1 MIILLEESR
10 RMDKSILI
18 SDLKKIFKGKVALQN
33 INLSINSGEIFGFLG
48 PSGAGKTTTINI
60 LTGQLSPDEGKAE
73 ILGEDCTQLTSD
85 NFLKLGIMS
94 DNVGFYDRLSLY
106 DNLLFF
112 AKFHEVDITY
122 LDSLLKRLKLHDD
135 RFKKAEKLST
145 GMKQRMLLIRA
156 ILHSPQVIFLDE
168 PTSGMDPT
176 LSQIVHDLLLEI
188 KKAGTTI
195 FLTTHNMDEATKL
208 CDSIALL
215 HKGEI
220 IEHGSPKEIIEK
232 YSQIDK
238 VKVTYFDGREIIVPK
253 EEASKYLGKDT
264 KTINSLETNLES
276 IFIQLTGEKL

>member
-1 MIILLEESR
+1 MN
-10 RMDKSILI
+10 KSIVI
-18 SDLKKIFKGKVALQN
+18 SNLRKNFKGKIALQD

-60 LTGQLSPDEGKAE
+60 LTGQLSPDEGTAK

-85 NFLKLGIMS
+85 KFLELGIMS

-106 DNLLFF
+106 DNLIFF
-112 AKFHEVDITY
+112 AKFHNVEMSY
-122 LDSLLKRLKLHDD
+122 LDSLLKRLKLYDD

-156 ILHSPQVIFLDE
+156 ILHSPQLIFLDE

-176 LSQIVHDLLLEI
+176 LSQVVHDLLLEI
-188 KKAGTTI
+188 KEAGTTI
-195 FLTTHNMDEATKL
+195 FLTTHNMEEATKL

-215 HKGEI
+215 HKGKI
-220 IEHGSPKEIIEK
+220 IESGSPHDVIDK
-232 YSQIDK
+232 YSQTDK
-238 VKVTYFDGREIIVPK
+238 VKVTYFDGKEIIVPK
-253 EEASKYLGKDT
+253 GEVSKYLGKNV

-276 IFIQLTGEKL
+276 IFIQLTGERL

>member
-1 MIILLEESR
+1 MN
-10 RMDKSILI
+10 KSIVI
-18 SDLKKIFKGKVALQN
+18 SNLRKNFKGKTALQD
-33 INLSINSGEIFGFLG
+33 INLSINGGEIFGFLG

-60 LTGQLSPDEGKAE
+60 LTGQLSPDEGTAK

-85 NFLKLGIMS
+85 KFLELGIMS

-106 DNLLFF
+106 DNLIFF
-112 AKFHEVDITY
+112 AKFHNVEISY
-122 LDSLLKRLKLHDD
+122 LDSLLKRLKLYDD

-156 ILHSPQVIFLDE
+156 ILHSPQLIFLDE

-188 KKAGTTI
+188 KEAGTTI
-195 FLTTHNMDEATKL
+195 FLTTHNMEEATKL

-215 HKGEI
+215 HKGKI
-220 IEHGSPKEIIEK
+220 IESGSPHDIIDK
-232 YSQIDK
+232 YSQTDK
-238 VKVTYFDGREIIVPK
+238 VKVTYFDGKEIIIPK
-253 EEASKYLGKDT
+253 GEVSKYLGKNV

>member
-1 MIILLEESR
+1 M
-10 RMDKSILI
+10 
-18 SDLKKIFKGKVALQN
+18 
-33 INLSINSGEIFGFLG
+33 
-48 PSGAGKTTTINI
+48 
-60 LTGQLSPDEGKAE
+60 
-73 ILGEDCTQLTSD
+73 
-85 NFLKLGIMS
+85 
-94 DNVGFYDRLSLY
+94 
-106 DNLLFF
+106 
-112 AKFHEVDITY
+112 DITY
-122 LDSLLKRLKLHDD
+122 LDSLLKRLKLYDD

>member
-1 MIILLEESR
+1 MN
-10 RMDKSILI
+10 KSIVI
-18 SDLKKIFKGKVALQN
+18 SNLRKNFKGKIALQD

-60 LTGQLSPDEGKAE
+60 LTGQLSPDEGTAK

-85 NFLKLGIMS
+85 KFLELGIMS

-106 DNLLFF
+106 DNLIFF
-112 AKFHEVDITY
+112 AKFHNVEMSY
-122 LDSLLKRLKLHDD
+122 LDSLLKRLKLYDD

-156 ILHSPQVIFLDE
+156 ILHSPQLIFLDE

-176 LSQIVHDLLLEI
+176 LSQVVHDLLLEI
-188 KKAGTTI
+188 KEAGTTI
-195 FLTTHNMDEATKL
+195 FLTTHNMEEATKL

-215 HKGEI
+215 HKGKI
-220 IEHGSPKEIIEK
+220 IESGSPHDIIDK
-232 YSQIDK
+232 YSQTDK
-238 VKVTYFDGREIIVPK
+238 VKVTYFDGKEIIVPK
-253 EEASKYLGKDT
+253 GEVSKYLGKNV

-276 IFIQLTGEKL
+276 IFIQLTGERL

>member
-1 MIILLEESR
+1 MN
-10 RMDKSILI
+10 KSIVI
-18 SDLKKIFKGKVALQN
+18 SNLRKNFKGKTALQD

-60 LTGQLSPDEGKAE
+60 LTGQLSPDEGTAK

-85 NFLKLGIMS
+85 KFLELGIMS

-106 DNLLFF
+106 DNLIFF
-112 AKFHEVDITY
+112 AKFHNVEMSY
-122 LDSLLKRLKLHDD
+122 LDSLLKRLKLYDD

-156 ILHSPQVIFLDE
+156 ILHSPQLIFLDE

-188 KKAGTTI
+188 KEAGTTI
-195 FLTTHNMDEATKL
+195 FLTTHNMEEATKL

-215 HKGEI
+215 HKGKI
-220 IEHGSPKEIIEK
+220 IESGSPHDIIDK
-232 YSQIDK
+232 YSQTDK
-238 VKVTYFDGREIIVPK
+238 VKVTYFDGKEIIVPK
-253 EEASKYLGKDT
+253 GEVSKYLGKNV

>member
-1 MIILLEESR
+1 MN
-10 RMDKSILI
+10 DSILI
-18 SDLKKIFKGKVALQN
+18 SKLTKKFKEKTALDE
-33 INLSINSGEIFGFLG
+33 INLSVNSGEIFGFLG

-60 LTGQLSPDEGKAE
+60 LTGQLSPDEGEAK
-73 ILGEDCTQLTSD
+73 ILGKDCTKLISND
-85 NFLKLGIMS
+85 FLELGIMS

-112 AKFHEVDITY
+112 AKFHGVEITH
-122 LDSLLKRLKLHDD
+122 LDSLLKRLKLYDD

-156 ILHSPQVIFLDE
+156 ILHSPKVIFLDE

-176 LSQIVHDLLLEI
+176 LSQIVHELLLEI
-188 KKAGTTI
+188 KNSGATI

-208 CDSIALL
+208 CDSIALIN
-215 HKGEI
+215 KGKIVEKGSPQEI
-220 IEHGSPKEIIEK
+220 IDK
-232 YSQIDK
+232 YSQTDK
-238 VKVTYFDGREIIVPK
+238 IKVSYLDGREIIIPK
-253 EEASKYLGKDT
+253 EEAYKYLGKDT

>member
-1 MIILLEESR
+1 MN
-10 RMDKSILI
+10 KSIVI
-18 SDLKKIFKGKVALQN
+18 SNLRKNFKGKTALQD
-33 INLSINSGEIFGFLG
+33 INLSINGGEIFGFLG

-60 LTGQLSPDEGKAE
+60 LTGQLSPDEGTAK

-85 NFLKLGIMS
+85 KFLELGIMS

-106 DNLLFF
+106 DNLIFF
-112 AKFHEVDITY
+112 AKFHNVEMSY
-122 LDSLLKRLKLHDD
+122 LDSLLKRLKLYDD

-156 ILHSPQVIFLDE
+156 ILHSPQLIFLDE

-188 KKAGTTI
+188 KEAGTAI
-195 FLTTHNMDEATKL
+195 FLTTHNMEEATKL

-215 HKGEI
+215 HKGKI
-220 IEHGSPKEIIEK
+220 IESGSPHDIIDK
-232 YSQIDK
+232 YSQTDK
-238 VKVTYFDGREIIVPK
+238 VKVTYFDGKEIIVPK
-253 EEASKYLGKDT
+253 GEVSKYLGKNV

>member
-1 MIILLEESR
+1 MN
-10 RMDKSILI
+10 KSIVI
-18 SDLKKIFKGKVALQN
+18 SNLRKNFKGKIALQD

-60 LTGQLSPDEGKAE
+60 LTGQLSPDEGTAK

-85 NFLKLGIMS
+85 KFLELGIMS

-106 DNLLFF
+106 DNLIFF
-112 AKFHEVDITY
+112 AKFHNVEMSY
-122 LDSLLKRLKLHDD
+122 LDSLLKRLKLYDD

-156 ILHSPQVIFLDE
+156 ILHSPQLIFLDE

-176 LSQIVHDLLLEI
+176 LSQVVHDLLLEI
-188 KKAGTTI
+188 KEAGTTI
-195 FLTTHNMDEATKL
+195 FLTTHNMEEATKL

-215 HKGEI
+215 HKGKI
-220 IEHGSPKEIIEK
+220 IESGSPYDIIDK
-232 YSQIDK
+232 YSQTDK
-238 VKVTYFDGREIIVPK
+238 VKVTYFDGKEIIVPK
-253 EEASKYLGKDT
+253 GEVSKYLGKNV

-276 IFIQLTGEKL
+276 IFIQLTGERL

>member
-1 MIILLEESR
+1 MN
-10 RMDKSILI
+10 KSIVI
-18 SDLKKIFKGKVALQN
+18 SNLRKNFKGKIALQD

-60 LTGQLSPDEGKAE
+60 LTGQLSPDEGTAK

-85 NFLKLGIMS
+85 KFLELGIMS

-106 DNLLFF
+106 DNLIFF
-112 AKFHEVDITY
+112 AKFHNVGMSY
-122 LDSLLKRLKLHDD
+122 LDSLLKRLKLYDD

-156 ILHSPQVIFLDE
+156 ILHSPQLIFLDE

-176 LSQIVHDLLLEI
+176 LSQVVHDLLLEI
-188 KKAGTTI
+188 KEAGTTI
-195 FLTTHNMDEATKL
+195 FLTTHNMEEATKL

-215 HKGEI
+215 HKGKI
-220 IEHGSPKEIIEK
+220 IESGSPHDIIDK
-232 YSQIDK
+232 YSQTDK
-238 VKVTYFDGREIIVPK
+238 VKVTYFDGKEIIVPK
-253 EEASKYLGKDT
+253 GEVSKYLGKNV

>member
-1 MIILLEESR
+1 MN
-10 RMDKSILI
+10 KSIVI
-18 SDLKKIFKGKVALQN
+18 SNLRKNFKGKIALQD

-60 LTGQLSPDEGKAE
+60 LTGQLSPDEGTAK
-73 ILGEDCTQLTSD
+73 ILGEDCTQLTSYK
-85 NFLKLGIMS
+85 FLELGIMS

-106 DNLLFF
+106 DNLIFF
-112 AKFHEVDITY
+112 AKFHNVEISY
-122 LDSLLKRLKLHDD
+122 LDSLLKRLKLYDD

-156 ILHSPQVIFLDE
+156 ILHSPQLIFLDE

-188 KKAGTTI
+188 KEAGTTI
-195 FLTTHNMDEATKL
+195 FLTTHNMEEATKL

-215 HKGEI
+215 HKGKI
-220 IEHGSPKEIIEK
+220 IESGSPHDIIDK
-232 YSQIDK
+232 YSQTDK
-238 VKVTYFDGREIIVPK
+238 VKVTYFDGKEIIVPK
-253 EEASKYLGKDT
+253 GEVSKYLGKNV

>member
-1 MIILLEESR
+1 MN
-10 RMDKSILI
+10 KSIVI
-18 SDLKKIFKGKVALQN
+18 SNLRKNFKGKIALQD

-60 LTGQLSPDEGKAE
+60 LTGQLSPDEGTVK

-85 NFLKLGIMS
+85 KFLELGIMS

-106 DNLLFF
+106 DNLIFS
-112 AKFHEVDITY
+112 AKCHNVEISY
-122 LDSLLKRLKLHDD
+122 LDSLLKRLKLYDD

-156 ILHSPQVIFLDE
+156 ILHSPQLIFLDE

-188 KKAGTTI
+188 KEAGTTI
-195 FLTTHNMDEATKL
+195 FLTTHNMEEATKL

-215 HKGEI
+215 HKGKI
-220 IEHGSPKEIIEK
+220 IESGSPHDIIDK
-232 YSQIDK
+232 YSQTDK
-238 VKVTYFDGREIIVPK
+238 VKVTYFDGKEIIVPK
-253 EEASKYLGKDT
+253 GEVSKYLGKNV

>member
-1 MIILLEESR
+1 MN
-10 RMDKSILI
+10 KSIVI
-18 SDLKKIFKGKVALQN
+18 SNLRKNFKGKIALQD

-60 LTGQLSPDEGKAE
+60 LTGQLSPDEGTAK

-85 NFLKLGIMS
+85 KFLELGIMS

-106 DNLLFF
+106 DNLIFF
-112 AKFHEVDITY
+112 AKFHNVGMSY
-122 LDSLLKRLKLHDD
+122 LDSLLKRLKLYDD

-156 ILHSPQVIFLDE
+156 ILHSPQLIFLDE

-176 LSQIVHDLLLEI
+176 LSQVVHDLLLEI
-188 KKAGTTI
+188 KEAGTTI
-195 FLTTHNMDEATKL
+195 LLTTHNMEEATKL

-215 HKGEI
+215 HKGKI
-220 IEHGSPKEIIEK
+220 IESGSPHDIIDK
-232 YSQIDK
+232 YSQTDK
-238 VKVTYFDGREIIVPK
+238 VKVTYFDGKEIIVPK
-253 EEASKYLGKDT
+253 GEVSKYLGKNV

-276 IFIQLTGEKL
+276 IFIQLTGERL

>member
-1 MIILLEESR
+1 MN
-10 RMDKSILI
+10 KSIVI
-18 SDLKKIFKGKVALQN
+18 SNLRKNFKGKIALQD

-60 LTGQLSPDEGKAE
+60 LTGQLSPDEGTAK

-85 NFLKLGIMS
+85 KFLELGIMS

-106 DNLLFF
+106 DNLIFF
-112 AKFHEVDITY
+112 AKFHNVEISY
-122 LDSLLKRLKLHDD
+122 LDSLLKRLKLYDD

-156 ILHSPQVIFLDE
+156 ILHSPQLIFLDE

-176 LSQIVHDLLLEI
+176 QSQIVHDLLLEI
-188 KKAGTTI
+188 KEAGTTI
-195 FLTTHNMDEATKL
+195 FLTTHNMEEATKL

-215 HKGEI
+215 HKGKI
-220 IEHGSPKEIIEK
+220 IESGSPHDIIDK
-232 YSQIDK
+232 YSQTDK
-238 VKVTYFDGREIIVPK
+238 VKVTYFDGKEIIVPK
-253 EEASKYLGKDT
+253 GEVSKYLGKNV

>member
-1 MIILLEESR
+1 MN
-10 RMDKSILI
+10 KSIVI
-18 SDLKKIFKGKVALQN
+18 SNLRKNFKGKIALQD

-60 LTGQLSPDEGKAE
+60 LTGQLSPDEGTAK

-85 NFLKLGIMS
+85 KFLELGIMS

-106 DNLLFF
+106 DNLIFF
-112 AKFHEVDITY
+112 AKFHNVEMSY
-122 LDSLLKRLKLHDD
+122 LDSLLKRLKLYDD

-156 ILHSPQVIFLDE
+156 ILHSPQLIFLDE

-188 KKAGTTI
+188 KEAGTTI
-195 FLTTHNMDEATKL
+195 FLTTHNMEEATKL

-215 HKGEI
+215 HKGKI
-220 IEHGSPKEIIEK
+220 IESGSPHDIIDK
-232 YSQIDK
+232 YSQTDK
-238 VKVTYFDGREIIVPK
+238 VKVTYFDGKEIIVPK
-253 EEASKYLGKDT
+253 GEVSKYLGKNV
-264 KTINSLETNLES
+264 KMINSLETNLES

>member
-1 MIILLEESR
+1 MN
-10 RMDKSILI
+10 KSIVI
-18 SDLKKIFKGKVALQN
+18 SNLRKNFKGKIALQD

-60 LTGQLSPDEGKAE
+60 LTGQLSPDEGTAK

-85 NFLKLGIMS
+85 KFLELGIMS

-106 DNLLFF
+106 DNLIFF
-112 AKFHEVDITY
+112 AKFHNVEMSY
-122 LDSLLKRLKLHDD
+122 LDSLLKRLKLYDD

-156 ILHSPQVIFLDE
+156 ILHSPQLIFLDE

-188 KKAGTTI
+188 KEAGTTI
-195 FLTTHNMDEATKL
+195 FLTTHNMEEATKL

-215 HKGEI
+215 HKGKI
-220 IEHGSPKEIIEK
+220 IESGSPHDIIDK
-232 YSQIDK
+232 YSQTDK
-238 VKVTYFDGREIIVPK
+238 VKVTYFDGKEIIVPK
-253 EEASKYLGKDT
+253 GEVSKYLGKNV

>member
-1 MIILLEESR
+1 MN
-10 RMDKSILI
+10 KSIVI
-18 SDLKKIFKGKVALQN
+18 SNLRKNFKGKIALQD

-60 LTGQLSPDEGKAE
+60 LTGQLSPDEGTAK

-85 NFLKLGIMS
+85 KFLESGIMS

-106 DNLLFF
+106 DNLIFF
-112 AKFHEVDITY
+112 AKFHNVEMSY
-122 LDSLLKRLKLHDD
+122 LDSLLKRLKLYDD

-156 ILHSPQVIFLDE
+156 ILHSPQLIFLDE

-176 LSQIVHDLLLEI
+176 LSQVVHDLLLEI
-188 KKAGTTI
+188 KEAGTTI
-195 FLTTHNMDEATKL
+195 FLTTHNMEEATKL

-215 HKGEI
+215 HKGKI
-220 IEHGSPKEIIEK
+220 IESGSPHDIIDK
-232 YSQIDK
+232 YSQTDK
-238 VKVTYFDGREIIVPK
+238 VKVTYFDGKEIIVPK
-253 EEASKYLGKDT
+253 GEVSKYLGKNV

-276 IFIQLTGEKL
+276 IFIQLTGERL

>member
-1 MIILLEESR
+1 MN
-10 RMDKSILI
+10 KSIVI
-18 SDLKKIFKGKVALQN
+18 SNLRKNFKGKIALQD

-60 LTGQLSPDEGKAE
+60 LTGQLSPDEGTVK

-85 NFLKLGIMS
+85 KFLELGIMS

-106 DNLLFF
+106 DNLIFF
-112 AKFHEVDITY
+112 AKFHNVEISY
-122 LDSLLKRLKLHDD
+122 LDSLLKRLKLYDD

-156 ILHSPQVIFLDE
+156 ILHSPQLIFLDE

-176 LSQIVHDLLLEI
+176 LSQIVHDLLIEI
-188 KKAGTTI
+188 KEAGTTI
-195 FLTTHNMDEATKL
+195 FLTTHNMEEATKL

-215 HKGEI
+215 HKGKI
-220 IEHGSPKEIIEK
+220 IESGSTHDIIDK
-232 YSQIDK
+232 YSQTDK
-238 VKVTYFDGREIIVPK
+238 VKVTYFDGKEIIVPK
-253 EEASKYLGKDT
+253 GEVSKYLGKNV

>member
-1 MIILLEESR
+1 M
-10 RMDKSILI
+10 
-18 SDLKKIFKGKVALQN
+18 
-33 INLSINSGEIFGFLG
+33 
-48 PSGAGKTTTINI
+48 
-60 LTGQLSPDEGKAE
+60 SPDEGKAE

-122 LDSLLKRLKLHDD
+122 LDSLLKRLKLYDD

>member
-1 MIILLEESR
+1 MN
-10 RMDKSILI
+10 KSIVI
-18 SDLKKIFKGKVALQN
+18 SNLRKNFKGKIALQD

-60 LTGQLSPDEGKAE
+60 LTGQLSPDEGTAK

-85 NFLKLGIMS
+85 KFLELGIMS

-106 DNLLFF
+106 DNLIFF
-112 AKFHEVDITY
+112 AKFHNVEISY
-122 LDSLLKRLKLHDD
+122 LDSLLKRLKLYDD

-156 ILHSPQVIFLDE
+156 ILHSPQLIFLDE

-188 KKAGTTI
+188 KEAGTTI
-195 FLTTHNMDEATKL
+195 FLTTHNMEEATKL

-215 HKGEI
+215 HKGKI
-220 IEHGSPKEIIEK
+220 IESGSPHDIIDK
-232 YSQIDK
+232 YSQTDK
-238 VKVTYFDGREIIVPK
+238 VKVTYFDGKEIIVPK
-253 EEASKYLGKDT
+253 GEVSKYLGKNV

>member
-1 MIILLEESR
+1 MN
-10 RMDKSILI
+10 KSIVI
-18 SDLKKIFKGKVALQN
+18 SNLRKNFKGKIALQD

-60 LTGQLSPDEGKAE
+60 LTGQLSPDEGTAK

-85 NFLKLGIMS
+85 KFLELGIMS

-106 DNLLFF
+106 DNLIFF
-112 AKFHEVDITY
+112 AKFHNVGMSY
-122 LDSLLKRLKLHDD
+122 LDSLLKRLKLYDD

-156 ILHSPQVIFLDE
+156 ILHSPQLIFLDE

-176 LSQIVHDLLLEI
+176 LSQVVHDLLLEI
-188 KKAGTTI
+188 KEAGTTI
-195 FLTTHNMDEATKL
+195 FLTTHNMEEATKL

-215 HKGEI
+215 HKGKI
-220 IEHGSPKEIIEK
+220 IESGSPHDIIDK
-232 YSQIDK
+232 YSQTDK
-238 VKVTYFDGREIIVPK
+238 VKVTYFDGKEIIVPK
-253 EEASKYLGKDT
+253 GEVSKYLGKNV

-276 IFIQLTGEKL
+276 IFIQLTGERL

>member
-1 MIILLEESR
+1 
-10 RMDKSILI
+10 MDKSILI

-122 LDSLLKRLKLHDD
+122 LDSLLKRLKLYDD

>member
-1 MIILLEESR
+1 MN
-10 RMDKSILI
+10 KSIVI
-18 SDLKKIFKGKVALQN
+18 SNLRKNFKGKIALQD

-60 LTGQLSPDEGKAE
+60 LTGQLSPDEGTAK

-85 NFLKLGIMS
+85 KFLELGIMS

-106 DNLLFF
+106 DNLIFF
-112 AKFHEVDITY
+112 AKFHNVEISY
-122 LDSLLKRLKLHDD
+122 LDSLLKRLKLYDD

-156 ILHSPQVIFLDE
+156 ILHSPQLIFLDE

-188 KKAGTTI
+188 KEAGTTI
-195 FLTTHNMDEATKL
+195 FLTTHNMEEATKL

-215 HKGEI
+215 HKGKI
-220 IEHGSPKEIIEK
+220 IESGSPHYIIDK

-238 VKVTYFDGREIIVPK
+238 VKVTYFDGKEIIVPK
-253 EEASKYLGKDT
+253 GEVSKYLGKNV

-276 IFIQLTGEKL
+276 IFIQLTGERL

>member
-1 MIILLEESR
+1 MN
-10 RMDKSILI
+10 KSIVI
-18 SDLKKIFKGKVALQN
+18 SNLRKNFKGKIALQD
-33 INLSINSGEIFGFLG
+33 INLSINGGEIFGFLG

-60 LTGQLSPDEGKAE
+60 LTGQLSPDEGAAK

-85 NFLKLGIMS
+85 KFLELGIMS

-106 DNLLFF
+106 DNLIFF
-112 AKFHEVDITY
+112 AKFHNVEISY
-122 LDSLLKRLKLHDD
+122 LDSLLKRLKLYDD

-156 ILHSPQVIFLDE
+156 ILHSPQLIFLDE

-188 KKAGTTI
+188 KEAGTTI
-195 FLTTHNMDEATKL
+195 FLTTHNMEEATKL

-215 HKGEI
+215 HKGKI
-220 IEHGSPKEIIEK
+220 IESGSPHDIIDK
-232 YSQIDK
+232 YSQTDK
-238 VKVTYFDGREIIVPK
+238 VKVTYFDGKEIIVPK
-253 EEASKYLGKDT
+253 GEVSKYLGKNV